1 MLPSHELGAL
11 LSLLYLASKAR
22 ATGEPCQISNS
33 KLDPNSHKFRSDC
46 GPQDYCAVSLA
57 NSGSISAA
65 IKSIPSDNKAS
76 SSQLTRRTSDALSY
90 HHHHS
95 GFSPYKHETRLSR
108 RGELHNIFLAA
119 VSDTY
124 ANDTITSEDATQ
136 PETPMISEKDDGAPS
151 PFGLN
156 TTGTCQ
162 PKGCRKDEFPFG
174 CAKRIFTKFAR
185 SLACT
190 ELIFTFHWA
199 GTDTD
204 RMIFSHRDVR

>member
-1 MLPSHELGAL
+1 MVPSHELGAL
-11 LSLLYLASKAR
+11 LSLLYLASKAQ

-57 NSGSISAA
+57 NSGSISTA
-65 IKSIPSDNKAS
+65 IKSIPSDNKS
-76 SSQLTRRTSDALSY
+76 TSRQLARRTSDALAY

-119 VSDTY
+119 VSETY
-124 ANDTITSEDATQ
+124 TNDTVTNEDTRQ
-136 PETPMISEKDDGAPS
+136 PETPMISEKDDGVPS

-156 TTGTCQ
+156 ATGTCQ

-174 CAKRIFTKFAR
+174 CVTRILPNPAAF
-185 SLACT
+185 LAP
-190 ELIFTFHWA
+190 
-199 GTDTD
+199 
-204 RMIFSHRDVR
+204 S